1 FPFRSTEPV
10 MENPSLLAREREV
23 EIARTK
29 LTNDL
34 AVLCSPG
41 IFAKLRASLKQE
53 ALESGDRLWE
63 KLKAQAAANPA
74 AVMAIAAGP
83 GWRLVERTLIAST
96 PLG

>member
-1 FPFRSTEPV
+1 

-41 IFAKLRASLKQE
+41 IFANLGHSLKQE

-63 KLKAQAAANPA
+63 KFHY
-74 AVMAIAAGP
+74 
-83 GWRLVERTLIAST
+83 R
-96 PLG
+96 